1 MLSMCLFQSSS
12 KQQQQNYLEMRTQE
26 NELIVMAVLKWEL
39 RRSMN
44 GICGLDAELF
54 RKLKVVSMN
63 IYTQTQCNECVA
75 MAKYWKNCDSYR
87 LRMKWFTWQLNVDW
101 KMALNHM
108 FPKGWFEM
116 RKLENEKHANYT
128 ESQCKWVVNKWQ
140 NNLNVSVWNGIP
152 SDRTQFN
159 PSD

>member
-1 MLSMCLFQSSS
+1 MLSMCLFQSNS

-63 IYTQTQCNECVA
+63 IYTHRHNVMNVLRWRNIERIA
-75 MAKYWKNCDSYR
+75 IPIDS
-87 LRMKWFTWQLNVDW
+87 
-101 KMALNHM
+101 
-108 FPKGWFEM
+108 E
-116 RKLENEKHANYT
+116 
-128 ESQCKWVVNKWQ
+128 
-140 NNLNVSVWNGIP
+140 WNG
-152 SDRTQFN
+152 SHDN
-159 PSD
+159 